1 MDVLVT
7 GAASKAGVQIVSR
20 LQTEGARV
28 RSAFHLAAGEGEIAP
43 GQVAIDFLRP
53 ETLDAAFSGIE
64 AAVLIVPEDSRMT
77 AMTANLVA
85 AAERAD
91 VLRIAYMSFLHADS
105 GVGGPLLAWHRGAE
119 RVVAASA
126 LPSTCL
132 RPNYYMQNFLSA
144 TAPAA
149 SMGGGSV
156 SYIDASDVADAV
168 AGVVMRGGGHEN
180 MTYSLTGPR
189 ALSMAEVAELLR
201 GEVGPVLTYAGRG
214 WEEACFRGRRSAQST
229 LTQALCEFWVAASE
243 DLFAT
248 VTSDFE
254 QLTGRSPKHFEVF
267 VREHRG
273 ELRAVR
279 AA

>member
-1 MDVLVT
+1 
-7 GAASKAGVQIVSR
+7 
-20 LQTEGARV
+20 
-28 RSAFHLAAGEGEIAP
+28 
-43 GQVAIDFLRP
+43 
-53 ETLDAAFSGIE
+53 
-64 AAVLIVPEDSRMT
+64 
-77 AMTANLVA
+77 
-85 AAERAD
+85 
-91 VLRIAYMSFLHADS
+91 MSFLHADS
-105 GVGGPLLAWHRGAE
+105 GIGGPLLAWHRGAE

-144 TAPAA
+144 HVPAA

-156 SYIDASDVADAV
+156 SYIDAGDVADAV
-168 AGVVMRGGGHEN
+168 AGVVMSGGHEN

-189 ALSMAEVAELLR
+189 ALSMAEVAELLK

-214 WEEACFRGRRSAQST
+214 WEEACFQGRRSAQST
-229 LTQALCEFWVAASE
+229 LTQALCEFWVATSE

-248 VTSDFE
+248 ITPDFE
-254 QLTGRSPKHFEVF
+254 QLTGRSPRRFEAF